1 MQDEAHKQQVLN
13 ALEQALA
20 GDNTKNKISQVSS
33 LGLVEM
39 TRKRTR
45 ESLEQILCQPCP
57 TCQGRGSIKSV
68 ETICNEIFR
77 ALLRFAR
84 AYRGAHFLVLA
95 AQEVV
100 DRMHH
105 EESMNVATL
114 EQSLQRSIKFQ
125 IEILY
130 TQEQFDVVLI

>member
-1 MQDEAHKQQVLN
+1 
-13 ALEQALA
+13 
-20 GDNTKNKISQVSS
+20 
-33 LGLVEM
+33 
-39 TRKRTR
+39 
-45 ESLEQILCQPCP
+45 
-57 TCQGRGSIKSV
+57 
-68 ETICNEIFR
+68 
-77 ALLRFAR
+77 
-84 AYRGAHFLVLA
+84 VLA